1 MSDVKEY
8 KCPSCGAPMDFDITH
23 QKMVCRYCSNK
34 YDFDYIRS
42 NFNEVTDEKLS
53 DFDWVERTKYV
64 WEPDMAEHI
73 KEYVCPSCGGNII
86 TGSTFS
92 SLKCPFCSHNVIIAV
107 NFKGDFR
114 PDKVI
119 PFKVKADE
127 FAKKYK
133 ENIADS
139 KYAPKEFKNPEVL
152 DNIFGCYIPM
162 WLYSCNCE
170 TVIENDINV
179 SLKIKDYPIL
189 ATDINKNLFYTIE
202 PFMYDEAEDFTE
214 SCLTG
219 FAAKRYSIGAENAM
233 ELADSKIKKTS
244 RLRGYSYLNNGSYII
259 GNANHSDFTDKQL
272 LYYLVPVWF
281 MNVKYKGK
289 IYNFAMNG
297 QTGEF
302 AHPDIPFNRQ
312 YFKDYLKILL
322 TPYLVYVILA
332 FWEICNSS
340 DPARDIIEVL
350 VVPLFAFSYF
360 LIPLTFI
367 IHCFVSKK
375 HTDRLKIKE
384 GSEAEIDD
392 FIVGD
397 VKIKLR
403 SDH

>member
-244 RLRGYSYLNNGSYII
+244 RLRGYSQLNDGGYII
-259 GNANHSDFTDKQL
+259 GNANHSDITDKQL

-302 AHPDIPFNRQ
+302 AHPNIPFNR
-312 YFKDYLKILL
+312 KWIIDYLKIILYFFL
-322 TPYLVYVILA
+322 AFVILVLL
-332 FWEICNSS
+332 EGYSS
-340 DPARDIIEVL
+340 NQKIIDIIDKL
-350 VVPLFAFSYF
+350 LFPLSYLMTFSPF
-360 LIPLTFI
+360 IALIIFS
-367 IHCFVSKK
+367 FVSKK
-375 HTDRLKIKE
+375 HIERVRIKE

-403 SDH
+403 SDR